1 MALIKQLPG
10 ESLIHTQLALNP
22 VAGDGAHLHVVA
34 FGQQVFD
41 DIGSGR
47 GGVQD
52 DVLALADRGISQL
65 GGPLA
70 GVAMGLARPG
80 VGVLLTQAMGLGMEA
95 T

>member
-1 MALIKQLPG
+1 MFSEPR
-10 ESLIHTQLALNP
+10 IHTEFALDA
-22 VAGDGAHLHVVA
+22 VCGDGTHFHLVA